1 MELERV
7 DTKRA
12 YQRIREQITTLELAP
27 GSVINDQQ
35 LAQKLDMG
43 LAPVREALKLLAH
56 ENLVVITPRHGLY
69 VADVNVP
76 DLERLSARMAA
87 QRATDD
93 DIAVLEALRQE
104 QASTPAED
112 SRRLFDVDHKFHQA
126 IAQAAHN
133 KYLAASLER
142 LFGLSQRLWY
152 LALPGQAKPGLG
164 FLPSSVEK
172 HLELV
177 EAIKTGDA
185 DQAEHIMRE
194 HVREFYAQVRTILQA
209 EADLDSVDI
218 ESADIESV
226 DVESAD
232 IESVDIESADIES
245 VDVESADIESVDV
258 ESVDIELV
266 DVESVDVESDGE
278 SE

>member
-35 LAQKLDMG
+35 LARNLDMG

-76 DLERLSARMAA
+76 DLEQLSEMRLALEGLSARLAA
-87 QRATDD
+87 QRANDD
-93 DIAVLEALRQE
+93 DNAVLEALRHE

-112 SRRLFDVDHKFHQA
+112 SRRLFDVDHKFHQTV
-126 IAQAAHN
+126 AQAAHN

-152 LALPGQAKPGLG
+152 LALPSLG

-177 EAIKTGDA
+177 EAIKTRDG
-185 DQAEHIMRE
+185 DQAECIMRE
-194 HVREFYAQVRTILQA
+194 HVKEFYAQVRKILQA
-209 EADLDSVDI
+209 EAD
-218 ESADIESV
+218 
-226 DVESAD
+226 
-232 IESVDIESADIES
+232 
-245 VDVESADIESVDV
+245 
-258 ESVDIELV
+258 
-266 DVESVDVESDGE
+266 VESDDE